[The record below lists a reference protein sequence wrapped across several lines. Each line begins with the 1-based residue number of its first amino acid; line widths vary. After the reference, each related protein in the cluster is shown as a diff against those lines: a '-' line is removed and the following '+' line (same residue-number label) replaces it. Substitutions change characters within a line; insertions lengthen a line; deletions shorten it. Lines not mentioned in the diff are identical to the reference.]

1 MYLSCD
7 PVRRFSGT
15 LERRSMDWLNYH
27 HLLYFWTVSK
37 EGSIS
42 AACQKLHL
50 AQPTI
55 SGQLKKLEE
64 AIGQKLYDRVGR
76 GLVLTDA
83 GRTVYRYADEIFS
96 IGEELKEA
104 LKGRPTDRPLHLTV
118 GVPDSLPKMIAYRL
132 IEPAFR
138 LDQKVHVECREGKLQ
153 DLLGELGTHAIDVV
167 LSDIQAAS
175 FVSVRAFNHFLGES
189 GTSFFAATELAKRV
203 ASGEFPQNLHSMPML
218 LPSGA
223 ATLRRTIDH
232 WLYSNEIRPEVVGD
246 FEDTA
251 LMKVFAQAEHGVI
264 PAPTAVEDEICY
276 QYGLEVVGR
285 VPEIIERFYAI
296 TVERRIKHPAVVAL
310 TEVARS
316 ELFG

>member
-1 MYLSCD
+1 
-7 PVRRFSGT
+7 
-15 LERRSMDWLNYH
+15 MDWLNYH
-27 HLLYFWTVSK
+27 HLLYFWTVAK

-64 AIGQKLYDRVGR
+64 AVGQNLYDRVGR

-138 LDQKVHVECREGKLQ
+138 LEEKVHVECREGKIQ
-153 DLLGELGTHAIDVV
+153 DLLGELATHSVDVV
-167 LSDIQAAS
+167 LSDMQAAS

-189 GTSFFAATELAKRV
+189 GTTFFAAPELAQRISSVK
-203 ASGEFPQNLHSMPML
+203 FPECLHGNPML
-218 LPSGA
+218 LPCGA

-232 WLYSNEIRPEVVGD
+232 WFYSNEIRPEVVGD

-264 PAPTAVEDEICY
+264 PAPTVVEEEVCY

-285 VPEIIERFYAI
+285 APEIVERFYAI
-296 TVERRIKHPAVVAL
+296 TVQRRNKHPAVVAL
-310 TEVARS
+310 SEAARS

>member
-1 MYLSCD
+1 
-7 PVRRFSGT
+7 
-15 LERRSMDWLNYH
+15 MDWLNYH
-27 HLLYFWTVSK
+27 HLLYFWTVAK

-42 AACQKLHL
+42 KAAEKLHL

-64 AIGQKLYDRVGR
+64 ALGQKLYDRVGR

-83 GRTVYRYADEIFS
+83 GRTVFRYADEIFS
-96 IGEELKEA
+96 IGEELQEA
-104 LKGRPTDRPLHLTV
+104 LKGNPTDRSLHLTV

-153 DLLGELGTHAIDVV
+153 DLLGELATHAIDVV

-189 GTSFFAATELAKRV
+189 GTSFFAAAELAKRV
-203 ASGEFPQNLHSMPML
+203 SAGKFPQSLHGTPML

-285 VPEIIERFYAI
+285 VPEIVERFYAI

-310 TEVARS
+310 TEAARS

>member
-1 MYLSCD
+1 
-7 PVRRFSGT
+7 
-15 LERRSMDWLNYH
+15 MDWLNYH
-27 HLLYFWTVSK
+27 HLLYFWAVAR

-64 AIGQKLYDRVGR
+64 AVGQKLYDRVGR

-83 GRTVYRYADEIFS
+83 GRTVFRYADEIFS

-104 LKGRPTDRPLHLTV
+104 LKGRPTERPLHLTV

-138 LDQKVHVECREGKLQ
+138 LDEKVHVECREGKLQ
-153 DLLGELGTHAIDVV
+153 ELLGELATHSVDVV
-167 LSDIQAAS
+167 LSDMQAAS

-189 GTSFFAATELAKRV
+189 DTAFYAAPELAKRLS
-203 ASGEFPQNLHSMPML
+203 AAKFPQCLNGNPML
-218 LPSGA
+218 LPCGSS
-223 ATLRRTIDH
+223 TLRRTIDH
-232 WLYSNEIRPEVVGD
+232 WIYKNELRPEVVGD

-251 LMKVFAQAEHGVI
+251 LMKVFAQAGHGVI
-264 PAPTAVEDEICY
+264 PAPSVVKEEICY

-285 VPEIIERFYAI
+285 VPELIERFYAI
-296 TVERRIKHPAVVAL
+296 TVERRIKHPAVIAL
-310 TEVARS
+310 SEAARS
-316 ELFG
+316 ELFS

>member
-1 MYLSCD
+1 
-7 PVRRFSGT
+7 
-15 LERRSMDWLNYH
+15 MDWLNYH
-27 HLLYFWTVSK
+27 HLLYFWVVAK
-37 EGSIS
+37 EGSVTR
-42 AACQKLHL
+42 ACEKLHL

-64 AIGQKLYDRVGR
+64 SVGQKLYERVGR

-83 GRTVYRYADEIFS
+83 GRTAFRYADEIFS

-104 LKGRPTDRPLHLTV
+104 LKGRATDRPLHLTV

-138 LDQKVHVECREGKLQ
+138 LEQKVHVECREGKLQ
-153 DLLGELGTHAIDVV
+153 DLLGELATHAIDVV
-167 LSDIQAAS
+167 LSDLQAAS
-175 FVSVRAFNHFLGES
+175 LVSVRAFNHFLGES
-189 GTSFFAATELAKRV
+189 GTTFYAAPKLAKSL
-203 ASGEFPQNLHSMPML
+203 ASKAFPKCLDGTPML

-223 ATLRRTIDH
+223 ATLRRSIDH
-232 WLYSNEIRPEVVGD
+232 WFYSNDLRPDVVGD

-264 PAPTAVEDEICY
+264 PAPSVVEEEVCY
-276 QYGLEVVGR
+276 QYGLEVIGK
-285 VPEIIERFYAI
+285 VPEILERFYAI

-310 TEVARS
+310 SEAARS
-316 ELFG
+316 ELFSS

>member
-1 MYLSCD
+1 
-7 PVRRFSGT
+7 
-15 LERRSMDWLNYH
+15 MDWLNYH
-27 HLLYFWTVSK
+27 HLLYFWAVAK

-42 AACQKLHL
+42 KACERLHL

-64 AIGQKLYDRVGR
+64 AVGHKLYERVGR
-76 GLVLTDA
+76 GLVLTDT
-83 GRTVYRYADEIFS
+83 GQTVFRYADEIFS

-138 LDQKVHVECREGKLQ
+138 LDEKVHVECREGKLQ
-153 DLLGELGTHAIDVV
+153 DLLGELATHSVDMV
-167 LSDIQAAS
+167 LSDMQAAS

-189 GTSFFAATELAKRV
+189 GTTFYAATKLAKKL
-203 ASGEFPQNLHSMPML
+203 SGKSFPECLHGCPML
-218 LPSGA
+218 LPCGA

-232 WLYSNEIRPEVVGD
+232 WLYTNDIRPDVVGD

-264 PAPTAVEDEICY
+264 PAPSVVEEEVCY
-276 QYGLEVVGR
+276 QYGLEVIGR
-285 VPEIIERFYAI
+285 VPDIVERFYAI

-310 TEVARS
+310 SEAARS
-316 ELFG
+316 ELFV

>member
-1 MYLSCD
+1 
-7 PVRRFSGT
+7 
-15 LERRSMDWLNYH
+15 MDWLNYH
-27 HLLYFWTVSK
+27 HLLYFWAVAK

-64 AIGQKLYDRVGR
+64 AVGQKLYDRVGR

-83 GRTVYRYADEIFS
+83 GRTVFRYADEIFS

-104 LKGRPTDRPLHLTV
+104 LKGQPTERPLHLTV
-118 GVPDSLPKMIAYRL
+118 CVPDSLPKMIAYRL

-138 LDQKVHVECREGKLQ
+138 LDEKVHVECREGKLQ
-153 DLLGELGTHAIDVV
+153 ELLGELATHSVDVV
-167 LSDIQAAS
+167 LSDMQAAS

-189 GTSFFAATELAKRV
+189 GTAFYAAPELAKRL
-203 ASGEFPQNLHSMPML
+203 SGAKFPQCLNGNPML
-218 LPSGA
+218 LPCGSS
-223 ATLRRTIDH
+223 TLRRTIDH
-232 WLYSNEIRPEVVGD
+232 WLYTNELRPDVVGD

-251 LMKVFAQAEHGVI
+251 LMKVFAQAGHGVI
-264 PAPTAVEDEICY
+264 PAPTVVQDEICY
-276 QYGLEVVGR
+276 QYGLEVIGR
-285 VPEIIERFYAI
+285 IPQIVERFYAI

-310 TEVARS
+310 TEAARY

>member
-1 MYLSCD
+1 
-7 PVRRFSGT
+7 
-15 LERRSMDWLNYH
+15 MDWLNYH
-27 HLLYFWTVSK
+27 HLLYFWAVAK

-64 AIGQKLYDRVGR
+64 AVGQKLYDRIGR

-83 GRTVYRYADEIFS
+83 GRTVFRYADEIFS

-104 LKGRPTDRPLHLTV
+104 LKGRQTDRPLHLTV

-138 LDQKVHVECREGKLQ
+138 LEEKVHVECREGKIQ
-153 DLLGELGTHAIDVV
+153 NLLGELATHAVDVV
-167 LSDIQAAS
+167 LSDMQAAS

-189 GTSFFAATELAKRV
+189 GTTFYAAPELANRLTL
-203 ASGEFPQNLHSMPML
+203 ADFPQCLHGCPML
-218 LPSGA
+218 LPCGA

-232 WLYSNEIRPEVVGD
+232 WFYTHEIRPDVVGD

-251 LMKVFAQAEHGVI
+251 LMKVFAQAAHGVI
-264 PAPTAVEDEICY
+264 PAPTVVEEEVCY

-285 VPEIIERFYAI
+285 APEIVERFYAI
-296 TVERRIKHPAVVAL
+296 SVERRIKHPAVVAL
-310 TEVARS
+310 TEAARS

>member
-1 MYLSCD
+1 
-7 PVRRFSGT
+7 
-15 LERRSMDWLNYH
+15 MDWLNYH
-27 HLLYFWTVSK
+27 HLLYFWEVAR

-104 LKGRPTDRPLHLTV
+104 LKGNPTDRSLHLTV

-138 LDQKVHVECREGKLQ
+138 LDQKVHVECREGKPQ
-153 DLLGELGTHAIDVV
+153 DLLGELATHAIDVV

-175 FVSVRAFNHFLGES
+175 FVSVRAFNHLLGES
-189 GTSFFAATELAKRV
+189 GTSFFAAAELAKRV
-203 ASGEFPQNLHSMPML
+203 SSGKFPQSLHGMPML

-264 PAPTAVEDEICY
+264 PAPTAVENEICY

-285 VPEIIERFYAI
+285 VPEIVERFYAI

-310 TEVARS
+310 TEAARS

>member
-1 MYLSCD
+1 
-7 PVRRFSGT
+7 
-15 LERRSMDWLNYH
+15 MDWLNYH
-27 HLLYFWTVSK
+27 HLLYFWAVAK

-64 AIGQKLYDRVGR
+64 SVGQKLYDRAGR

-83 GRTVYRYADEIFS
+83 GRTVFRYADEIFS

-138 LDQKVHVECREGKLQ
+138 LDQKVHVECLEGKLQ
-153 DLLGELGTHAIDVV
+153 DLLGELATHSVDVV
-167 LSDIQAAS
+167 LSDMQAAS
-175 FVSVRAFNHFLGES
+175 FVSVRAFNHLLGES

-203 ASGEFPQNLHSMPML
+203 SSGEFPQSLHGMPML

-285 VPEIIERFYAI
+285 VPKIVERFYAI

>member
-1 MYLSCD
+1 
-7 PVRRFSGT
+7 
-15 LERRSMDWLNYH
+15 MDWLNYH
-27 HLLYFWTVSK
+27 HLLYFWAVAK

-64 AIGQKLYDRVGR
+64 AVGQKLYDRVGR

-83 GRTVYRYADEIFS
+83 GRTVFRYADEIFS

-104 LKGRPTDRPLHLTV
+104 LRGRPTDRPLHLTV

-138 LDQKVHVECREGKLQ
+138 LKEKVHVECREGKIQ
-153 DLLGELGTHAIDVV
+153 YLLGELATHSVDVV
-167 LSDIQAAS
+167 LSDMQAAS
-175 FVSVRAFNHFLGES
+175 FVSVRAFNHLLGQS
-189 GTSFFAATELAKRV
+189 GTTFCAAPALAKQLSS
-203 ASGEFPQNLHSMPML
+203 AGFPQCLHDSPML
-218 LPSGA
+218 LPCGA

-232 WLYSNEIRPEVVGD
+232 WLYSNEICPEVVGD

-251 LMKVFAQAEHGVI
+251 LMKVFAQAGHGVI
-264 PAPTAVEDEICY
+264 PAPTVVEAEICY
-276 QYGLEVVGR
+276 QYGLEVIGR
-285 VPEIIERFYAI
+285 IPEIVERFYAI
-296 TVERRIKHPAVVAL
+296 TVDRRIKHPAVVAL
-310 TEVARS
+310 SEAARS

>member
-1 MYLSCD
+1 
-7 PVRRFSGT
+7 
-15 LERRSMDWLNYH
+15 MDWLNYH
-27 HLLYFWTVSK
+27 HLLYFWTVAK

-64 AIGQKLYDRVGR
+64 AVGQKLYDRVGR

-138 LDQKVHVECREGKLQ
+138 LEEKVHVECREGKIQ
-153 DLLGELGTHAIDVV
+153 DLLGELATHSVDVV
-167 LSDIQAAS
+167 LSDMQAAS

-189 GTSFFAATELAKRV
+189 GTTFFAAPELAQRISSVK
-203 ASGEFPQNLHSMPML
+203 FPECLHGNPML
-218 LPSGA
+218 LPCGA

-232 WLYSNEIRPEVVGD
+232 WFYSNEIRPEVVGD

-264 PAPTAVEDEICY
+264 PAPTAVEEEVCY

-285 VPEIIERFYAI
+285 APEIVERFYAI
-296 TVERRIKHPAVVAL
+296 TVQRRNKHPAVVAL
-310 TEVARS
+310 SEAARS

>member
-1 MYLSCD
+1 
-7 PVRRFSGT
+7 
-15 LERRSMDWLNYH
+15 MDWLNYH
-27 HLLYFWTVSK
+27 HLLYFWTVAK

-64 AIGQKLYDRVGR
+64 AVGHKLYDRVGR

-104 LKGRPTDRPLHLTV
+104 LKGRPTDRPLRLTI
-118 GVPDSLPKMIAYRL
+118 GVPDSLPKMVAYRL

-138 LDQKVHVECREGKLQ
+138 LNEKVHVECREGNIQ
-153 DLLGELGTHAIDVV
+153 DLLGELATHSVDVV
-167 LSDIQAAS
+167 LSDMQAAS

-189 GTSFFAATELAKRV
+189 ATTFFAAPKLAKRL
-203 ASGEFPQNLHSMPML
+203 SPKSFPECLNGSPML
-218 LPSGA
+218 LPCGA
-223 ATLRRTIDH
+223 ATLRRTIDQ
-232 WLYSNEIRPEVVGD
+232 WFYSNDIRPEVVGD

-264 PAPTAVEDEICY
+264 PAPSVVEEEVCY
-276 QYGLEVVGR
+276 QYGLKVIGR
-285 VPEIIERFYAI
+285 VPEIVERFYAI

-310 TEVARS
+310 SEAARS
-316 ELFG
+316 ELFS

>member
-1 MYLSCD
+1 
-7 PVRRFSGT
+7 
-15 LERRSMDWLNYH
+15 MDWLNYH
-27 HLLYFWTVSK
+27 HLLYFWTVAK

-55 SGQLKKLEE
+55 SGQLKKLEG
-64 AIGQKLYDRVGR
+64 AVGQKLYDRVGR

-138 LDQKVHVECREGKLQ
+138 LEEKVHVECREGKIQ
-153 DLLGELGTHAIDVV
+153 DLLGELATHSVDVV
-167 LSDIQAAS
+167 LSDMQAAS
-175 FVSVRAFNHFLGES
+175 FVSVRAFNHLLGES
-189 GTSFFAATELAKRV
+189 GTTFYAAPEIAKRISAV
-203 ASGEFPQNLHSMPML
+203 EFPQCLHGTPML
-218 LPSGA
+218 LPCGA

-232 WLYSNEIRPEVVGD
+232 WLYSNEIRPDVVGD

-251 LMKVFAQAEHGVI
+251 LMKVFAQAAHGVI
-264 PAPTAVEDEICY
+264 PAPSVVEEEVCY

-285 VPEIIERFYAI
+285 VPEIVERFYAI
-296 TVERRIKHPAVVAL
+296 TVERRIKHPAVAAL
-310 TEVARS
+310 SEAARS
-316 ELFG
+316 ELFNG

>member
-1 MYLSCD
+1 
-7 PVRRFSGT
+7 
-15 LERRSMDWLNYH
+15 MDWLNYH
-27 HLLYFWTVSK
+27 HLLYFWAVAK

-42 AACQKLHL
+42 AACEKLHL

-64 AIGQKLYDRVGR
+64 AVGQKLYNRVGR
-76 GLVLTDA
+76 NLVLTDA
-83 GRTVYRYADEIFS
+83 GRTVFRYADEIFS

-104 LKGRPTDRPLHLTV
+104 LKGRQTDRPLHLTV

-138 LDQKVHVECREGKLQ
+138 LNEKVHVECREGKLQ
-153 DLLGELGTHAIDVV
+153 DLLGELATHSVDVV
-167 LSDIQAAS
+167 LSDMQAAS

-189 GTSFFAATELAKRV
+189 GTTFYAASELAKTV
-203 ASGEFPQNLHSMPML
+203 SMKKFPECLDGCPML
-218 LPSGA
+218 LPCGA

-232 WLYSNEIRPEVVGD
+232 WFYSNEIRPDVVGD

-264 PAPTAVEDEICY
+264 PAPTVVEEEVCY

-285 VPEIIERFYAI
+285 VPEIVERFYAI
-296 TVERRIKHPAVVAL
+296 TVERRIKHPAVAAL
-310 TEVARS
+310 SEAARS
-316 ELFG
+316 ELFR

>member
-1 MYLSCD
+1 
-7 PVRRFSGT
+7 
-15 LERRSMDWLNYH
+15 MDWLNYH
-27 HLLYFWTVSK
+27 HLLYFWAVAK

-64 AIGQKLYDRVGR
+64 AVGQKLYDRVGR

-83 GRTVYRYADEIFS
+83 GRTVFRYADEIFS

-104 LKGRPTDRPLHLTV
+104 LKGQPTERPLHLTV

-138 LDQKVHVECREGKLQ
+138 LDEKVHVECREGKLQ
-153 DLLGELGTHAIDVV
+153 ELLGELATHSVDVV
-167 LSDIQAAS
+167 LSDMQAAS

-189 GTSFFAATELAKRV
+189 GTAFYAAPELAKRL
-203 ASGEFPQNLHSMPML
+203 SGAKFPQCLNGNPML
-218 LPSGA
+218 LPCGSS
-223 ATLRRTIDH
+223 TLRRTIDH
-232 WLYSNEIRPEVVGD
+232 WLYTNELRPDVVGD

-251 LMKVFAQAEHGVI
+251 LMKVFAQAGHGVI
-264 PAPTAVEDEICY
+264 PAPTVVQDEICY
-276 QYGLEVVGR
+276 QYGLEVIGR
-285 VPEIIERFYAI
+285 VPELIERFYAI
-296 TVERRIKHPAVVAL
+296 TVERRIKHPAVIAL
-310 TEVARS
+310 SETARS
-316 ELFG
+316 ELFS

>member
-1 MYLSCD
+1 
-7 PVRRFSGT
+7 
-15 LERRSMDWLNYH
+15 MDWLNYH
-27 HLLYFWTVSK
+27 HLLYFWAVAK

-64 AIGQKLYDRVGR
+64 AVGQKLYDRVGR

-83 GRTVYRYADEIFS
+83 GRTVFRYADEIFS

-104 LKGRPTDRPLHLTV
+104 LKGQPTERPLHLTV

-138 LDQKVHVECREGKLQ
+138 LDEKVHVECREGKLQ
-153 DLLGELGTHAIDVV
+153 ELLGELATHSVDVV
-167 LSDIQAAS
+167 LSDMQAAS

-189 GTSFFAATELAKRV
+189 GTAFYAAPELAKRL
-203 ASGEFPQNLHSMPML
+203 SGAKFPQCLNGNPML
-218 LPSGA
+218 LPCGSS
-223 ATLRRTIDH
+223 TLRRTIDH
-232 WLYSNEIRPEVVGD
+232 WLYTNELRPDVVGD

-251 LMKVFAQAEHGVI
+251 LMKVFAQAGHGVI
-264 PAPTAVEDEICY
+264 PAQTVVQDEICY
-276 QYGLEVVGR
+276 QYGLEVIGR
-285 VPEIIERFYAI
+285 VPELIERFYAI
-296 TVERRIKHPAVVAL
+296 TVERRIKHPAVIAL
-310 TEVARS
+310 SETARS
-316 ELFG
+316 ELFS

>member
-1 MYLSCD
+1 
-7 PVRRFSGT
+7 
-15 LERRSMDWLNYH
+15 MDWLNYH
-27 HLLYFWTVSK
+27 HLLYFWAVAK

-42 AACQKLHL
+42 AACKKLHL

-64 AIGQKLYDRVGR
+64 AVGQKLYDRAGR

-83 GRTVYRYADEIFS
+83 GRTVFRYADEIFS

-153 DLLGELGTHAIDVV
+153 DLLGELATHSVDVV
-167 LSDIQAAS
+167 LSDMQAAS
-175 FVSVRAFNHFLGES
+175 FVSVRAFNHLLGES
-189 GTSFFAATELAKRV
+189 GTSFFAAAGLAERV
-203 ASGEFPQNLHSMPML
+203 SSGEFPQNLNGMPML

-285 VPEIIERFYAI
+285 VPKIVERFYAI

-310 TEVARS
+310 TEAARS

>member
-1 MYLSCD
+1 
-7 PVRRFSGT
+7 
-15 LERRSMDWLNYH
+15 MDWLNYH
-27 HLLYFWTVSK
+27 HLLYFWAVAR

-64 AIGQKLYDRVGR
+64 AVGQKLYDRVGR

-83 GRTVYRYADEIFS
+83 GRTVFRYADEIFS

-138 LDQKVHVECREGKLQ
+138 LEEKVHVECREGKIQ
-153 DLLGELGTHAIDVV
+153 DLLGELATHSVDVV
-167 LSDIQAAS
+167 LSDMQAAS

-189 GTSFFAATELAKRV
+189 GTAFYAAPELAKRL
-203 ASGEFPQNLHSMPML
+203 SGAKFPECLNGSPML
-218 LPSGA
+218 LPCGSS
-223 ATLRRTIDH
+223 TLRRTIDH
-232 WLYSNEIRPEVVGD
+232 WLYTNELRPDVVGD

-251 LMKVFAQAEHGVI
+251 LMKVFAQAGHGVI
-264 PAPTAVEDEICY
+264 PAPSVVEEEICY
-276 QYGLEVVGR
+276 QYGLEVIGR
-285 VPEIIERFYAI
+285 IPQIVERFYAI

-310 TEVARS
+310 TEAARS

>member
-1 MYLSCD
+1 MSEAAPGSAD
-7 PVRRFSGT
+7 DQ
-15 LERRSMDWLNYH
+15 RS
-27 HLLYFWTVSK
+27 
-37 EGSIS
+37 
-42 AACQKLHL
+42 
-50 AQPTI
+50 AQ
-55 SGQLKKLEE
+55 E
-64 AIGQKLYDRVGR
+64 ALGQKLYDRVGR

-83 GRTVYRYADEIFS
+83 GRTVFRYADEIFS

-138 LDQKVHVECREGKLQ
+138 LEEKVHIECREGKIQ
-153 DLLGELGTHAIDVV
+153 DLLGELATHSVDVV
-167 LSDIQAAS
+167 LSDMKAAS

-189 GTSFFAATELAKRV
+189 GTTFFAAPELSKRLSSAK
-203 ASGEFPQNLHSMPML
+203 FPQCLHGNPML
-218 LPSGA
+218 LPCGA

-232 WLYSNEIRPEVVGD
+232 WLHSNELRPEVVGD

-251 LMKVFAQAEHGVI
+251 LMKVFAQAAHGVI
-264 PAPTAVEDEICY
+264 PAPTAVEEEVCY

-285 VPEIIERFYAI
+285 APEIVERFYAI

-310 TEVARS
+310 SEAARS
-316 ELFG
+316 ELFV

>member
-1 MYLSCD
+1 
-7 PVRRFSGT
+7 
-15 LERRSMDWLNYH
+15 MDWLNYH
-27 HLLYFWTVSK
+27 HLLYFWAVAK

-64 AIGQKLYDRVGR
+64 AVGQKLYDRVGR
-76 GLVLTDA
+76 GLVLTDV
-83 GRTVYRYADEIFS
+83 GRTVFRYADEIFS

-132 IEPAFR
+132 IEPVYR
-138 LDQKVHVECREGKLQ
+138 LNEKVHVECREGKLK
-153 DLLGELGTHAIDVV
+153 DLLGELATHSVDVV
-167 LSDIQAAS
+167 LSDMQAAS

-189 GTSFFAATELAKRV
+189 ATTFFAAPELAKKV
-203 ASGEFPQNLHSMPML
+203 SAKKFPECLDGCPML
-218 LPSGA
+218 LPCGA

-232 WLYSNEIRPEVVGD
+232 WFYTNEIRPDVVGD

-264 PAPTAVEDEICY
+264 PAPTVVEEEVCY

-285 VPEIIERFYAI
+285 APEIVERFYAI

-310 TEVARS
+310 SEAARS
-316 ELFG
+316 ELFS

>member
-1 MYLSCD
+1 
-7 PVRRFSGT
+7 
-15 LERRSMDWLNYH
+15 MDWLNYH
-27 HLLYFWTVSK
+27 HLLYFWAVAK
-37 EGSIS
+37 EGSI
-42 AACQKLHL
+42 ARACDKLHL

-55 SGQLKKLEE
+55 SGQLKKLE
-64 AIGQKLYDRVGR
+64 ASLGQKLYQRSGR
-76 GLVLTDA
+76 SLVLTDA

-96 IGEELKEA
+96 IGEELQEA

-138 LDQKVHVECREGKLQ
+138 LDEKVHVECREGKLQ
-153 DLLGELGTHAIDVV
+153 DLLGELATHSIDVV
-167 LSDIQAAS
+167 LSDMQAAS
-175 FVSVRAFNHFLGES
+175 LVSVRAFNHFLGAS
-189 GTSFFAATELAKRV
+189 GTTFYAAPGLMKKLSDKSFPGCLDGF
-203 ASGEFPQNLHSMPML
+203 PML

-223 ATLRRTIDH
+223 AMLRRTIDH
-232 WLYSNEIRPEVVGD
+232 WIYSNEIRPDVVGD

-264 PAPTAVEDEICY
+264 PAPSVVEDEVCY

-285 VPEIIERFYAI
+285 VPEIVERFYAI

-310 TEVARS
+310 SEAARS
-316 ELFG
+316 ELFIERIPE

>member
-1 MYLSCD
+1 
-7 PVRRFSGT
+7 
-15 LERRSMDWLNYH
+15 MDWLNYH
-27 HLLYFWTVSK
+27 HLLYFWAVAR

-64 AIGQKLYDRVGR
+64 AVGQKLYDRVGR

-83 GRTVYRYADEIFS
+83 GRTVFRYADEIFS

-104 LKGRPTDRPLHLTV
+104 LKGRPTERPLHLTV

-138 LDQKVHVECREGKLQ
+138 LDEKVHVECREGKLQ
-153 DLLGELGTHAIDVV
+153 ELLGELATHSVDVY
-167 LSDIQAAS
+167 AAP
-175 FVSVRAFNHFLGES
+175 
-189 GTSFFAATELAKRV
+189 ELAKRLS
-203 ASGEFPQNLHSMPML
+203 AAKFPQCLNGNPML
-218 LPSGA
+218 LPCGSS
-223 ATLRRTIDH
+223 TLRRTIDH
-232 WLYSNEIRPEVVGD
+232 WIYKNELRPEVVGD

-251 LMKVFAQAEHGVI
+251 LMKVFAQAGHGVI
-264 PAPTAVEDEICY
+264 PAPSVVKEEICY

-285 VPEIIERFYAI
+285 VPELIERFYAI
-296 TVERRIKHPAVVAL
+296 TVERRIKHPAVIAL
-310 TEVARS
+310 SEAARS
-316 ELFG
+316 ELFSGFVKSKSCDGLE